1 MTALGLRVGLALAL
15 AGWPAAAQVA
25 FENAWLRAPAPGQP
39 VTGGYC
45 DIANAASTQATIVAF
60 RDADCRGDD
69 CAIRVEM
76 HETIQHEGMVRM
88 RPIPRLVIAGNGTLS
103 LAPGGKHLMVFGL
116 ASEARE
122 ARLRA
127 VFADGAEQ
135 VVRFVVR
142 PLGYSGGAPSGLEE

>member
-1 MTALGLRVGLALAL
+1 MTALRLRVGLALAAL
-15 AGWPAAAQVA
+15 AWPASAQVA
-25 FENAWLRAPAPGQP
+25 FQNAWLRAPAPGQA
-39 VTGGYC
+39 VAAGYC

-60 RDADCRGDD
+60 RDADCQGDD
-69 CAIRVEM
+69 CALRVEM
-76 HETIQHEGMVRM
+76 HETIQQDGMARM
-88 RPIPRLVIAGNGTLS
+88 RPLAQLVIAGNGRLS
-103 LAPGGKHLMVFGL
+103 LTPGGKHLMVFGL